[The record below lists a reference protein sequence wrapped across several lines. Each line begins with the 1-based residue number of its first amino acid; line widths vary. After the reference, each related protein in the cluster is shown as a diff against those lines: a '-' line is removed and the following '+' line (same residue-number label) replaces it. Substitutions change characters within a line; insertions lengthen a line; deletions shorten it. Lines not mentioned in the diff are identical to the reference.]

1 MIRINEP
8 TDHGIVVSALQ
19 IIQSCFGIV
28 VITPIAERVDF
39 CNSNARIVLGNGT
52 FAPSVITVFR
62 NNGSRFV
69 CDRNDVT
76 LQILIEIVCSPVVF
90 QTTNR
95 SVKIIQIL
103 VYIAVAVATGIFNNF
118 FQDICP
124 VKDVFMDLAVLGFLD
139 PDSVVVVAIG
149 NLVKCFEL
157 SAFFPCQRM
166 SKISGR
172 VAVGFIISYNP
183 FFVNEKLR
191 TRFRVRRKKR

>member
-1 MIRINEP
+1 ML
-8 TDHGIVVSALQ
+8 DSA
-19 IIQSCFGIV
+19 
-28 VITPIAERVDF
+28 
-39 CNSNARIVLGNGT
+39 
-52 FAPSVITVFR
+52 
-62 NNGSRFV
+62 
-69 CDRNDVT
+69 
-76 LQILIEIVCSPVVF
+76 
-90 QTTNR
+90 NR

-124 VKDVFMDLAVLGFLD
+124 VKDVFMDLAVLGSLD